1 VKNATYST
9 IVKTKT
15 AALVLLGAV
24 LLLGISG
31 CSSSPDST
39 PTTQNKDPEISIE
52 RREPSGYTTPELPEP
67 FIRVVDLA
75 RLRVGMTR
83 AEVLALFPDPKQ
95 IRTTRADTEFWAYSF
110 AELQFRNGR
119 LENWFNIR

>member
-1 VKNATYST
+1 MFST
-9 IVKTKT
+9 ISKTKT
-15 AALVLLGAV
+15 EALVLLGAV
-24 LLLGISG
+24 LMLGISG
-31 CSSSPDST
+31 CSSSPET
-39 PTTQNKDPEISIE
+39 APTTQNEDPEISIE
-52 RREPSGYTTPELPEP
+52 RREPLGYTAPELPEP

-83 AEVLALFPDPKQ
+83 SEVLALFPDPKQ
-95 IRTTRADTEFWAYSF
+95 IRTTRAETEFWAYSF